1 MPLTPRKLALS
12 TLCSLSL
19 LLSLPAHAALETPI
33 KALPG
38 KPDTVMVV
46 QTDPAAWKYFAG
58 RKPFNNLKNH
68 PTFKELFSELVKQGV
83 DLDKDVFANLGS
95 HIAAAFYFGD
105 RPDDAPA
112 IFALSM
118 KSAEAAK
125 SLQAKL
131 LAASKDELKS
141 KKPIGDSTLYMLQ
154 GKDAKNSFAML
165 QQGETLILGSS
176 AKQDRL
182 KLLETPG
189 SGALLKDETF
199 KEVAEQLKD
208 DKVWVYSDQQGF
220 KQMLKL
226 FDSKAE
232 DETGLDQTDEKTRK
246 RALAK
251 ADKEFEELSK
261 LTRGLGLGFDPSRE
275 GLAMRAY
282 LPVNT
287 GIGEIKNYLELMQ
300 PNQKGVDIKG
310 IWPYMPAKP
319 LVALAGQNLDVAL
332 EHPMPKF
339 AGQDMRELQGE
350 FDKMVPELLA
360 GFTKASGLDFK
371 QDVQAY
377 LDGRYALS
385 VEVPGLSDGG
395 LMSVMMP
402 SSIDGYGTLL
412 LGIRASSR
420 QAFFE
425 NFERKLKVDL
435 AAFDDPQ
442 AEKQAAVLDNL
453 TTLKGMLGNYGKRHG
468 QHYPAKVAQLVQD
481 AKLGKYEETLVNPLT
496 GKSGVGLGL
505 GLLDYSTYQAS
516 KPQTSFAGT
525 VFYAPYGKA
534 DAKGLYPGYQLYGYA
549 PNGSMWNAAYN
560 KDASQIGSTL
570 PKVEIPVK
578 PRLVPF
584 DKETYKGTT
593 LHVANLAKADK
604 DWSMENIQPSWAQV
618 GDFLALGLNPASLK
632 ATLDAGKKPASGG
645 QFAELLKNQAASQK
659 NALLYLDL
667 NQFKTL
673 LEQASASQDAGEAA
687 DNFIKALKYLY
698 ADQGLTPKGWKGG
711 IMLGLDMDK
720 IDFEQLLDAIKP
732 DAAAPPALNEKPA
745 VSSSLDSAIK
755 ANMHTLQTMVE
766 TYAVDWGGVYAADL
780 KGLKAEAQSAS
791 AGKYWKELT
800 NPVSGKNGIGAQGAL
815 LDLKDYKPNSALAG
829 AVVYEPIKQKNA
841 PIVLYYIYGI
851 GKDGKFITETYKG
864 KTQPFYLTNS

>member
-1 MPLTPRKLALS
+1 MPRKLALS
-12 TLCSLSL
+12 ALCSLSL
-19 LLSLPAHAALETPI
+19 LLSPPARAALETPI
-33 KALPG
+33 QALPG
-38 KPDTVMVV
+38 KPDTVVVV
-46 QTDPAAWKYFAG
+46 QTDPAVWKYFSG

-68 PTFKELFSELVKQGV
+68 PKFKELFADLVKQGV

-105 RPDDAPA
+105 RPEDAPT

-125 SLQAKL
+125 TLQAKL
-131 LAASKDELKS
+131 LAAAKDELKG
-141 KKPIGDSTLYMLQ
+141 KKAIGDSTLYTMQ
-154 GKDAKNSFAML
+154 GKDSKNLLAML
-165 QQGETLILGSS
+165 QQGETLVIGSS
-176 AKQDRL
+176 PKQDRL

-199 KEVAEQLKD
+199 KEIAEQLKG
-208 DKVWVYSDQQGF
+208 DKVWIYSDQQGF
-220 KQMLKL
+220 KQILKL
-226 FDSKAE
+226 FDSQTD
-232 DETGLDQTDEKTRK
+232 DETDEKTRK
-246 RALAK
+246 QAIAK
-251 ADKEFEELSK
+251 ADKELEELSK
-261 LTRGLGLGFDPSRE
+261 LTRGLGLSFDPSRE

-310 IWPYMPAKP
+310 IWPYMPEKP
-319 LVALAGQNLDVAL
+319 LVAIAGQNLDVAL
-332 EHPMPKF
+332 AHPMPKF
-339 AGQDMRELQGE
+339 AGKDMSELQGE

-371 QDVQAY
+371 KDVQTY

-412 LGIRASSR
+412 VGIRASSR

-453 TTLKGMLGNYGKRHG
+453 TTLKGMLSSYGKRHG

-604 DWSMENIQPSWAQV
+604 DWSMENIQPAWAQV
-618 GDFLALGLNPASLK
+618 GEFLAVGLNPASLK

-659 NALLYLDL
+659 NALIYFDL

-687 DNFIKALKYLY
+687 DKFIQALKYLY
-698 ADQGLTPKGWKGG
+698 ADQGLTSKGWKGG

-720 IDFEQLLDAIKP
+720 IDFEQLLDAIQP
-732 DAAAPPALNEKPA
+732 EDAETPAVKEKPA
-745 VSSSLDSAIK
+745 TSSPLDSSIK

-780 KGLKAEAQSAS
+780 KGLKAEAQSSS
-791 AGKYWKELT
+791 AGKYWKDLT
-800 NPVSGKNGIGAQGAL
+800 NPVSGKNGIGPQGAL
-815 LDLKDYKPNSALAG
+815 LDIKDYKPNSALAG
-829 AVVYEPIKQKNA
+829 GVVYEPIKQKNA
-841 PIVLYYIYGI
+841 SIVLYYIYGI

-864 KTQPFYLTNS
+864 KTQPFYLSNS